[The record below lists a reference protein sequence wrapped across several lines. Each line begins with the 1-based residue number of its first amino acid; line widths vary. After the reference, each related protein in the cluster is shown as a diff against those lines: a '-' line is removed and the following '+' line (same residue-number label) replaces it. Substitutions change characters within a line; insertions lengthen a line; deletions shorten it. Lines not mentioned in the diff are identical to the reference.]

1 MAWGL
6 EERRVGKGRRRRF
19 VDIVFGRVRL
29 RQWRK
34 KPHVESTTPHRY
46 KNSVSMRHLAKC
58 IPHKTMQRSSKS
70 APPISYKTPPPGPAR
85 SLNLLS
91 HHAFQVTR
99 TSPPHSQPQP
109 RLLPPPLPVA
119 ALALARGRTGARTEM
134 HFPLFGVGF
143 PDDGGGGADFVA
155 EAVGVGFGV
164 RLTFDLD
171 LAVGCAVVGCVVLL
185 HHHKKTSVARILGED
200 G

>member
-1 MAWGL
+1 MRFMAWGL

-99 TSPPHSQPQP
+99 TSPPHPQPQP
-109 RLLPPPLPVA
+109 RLFFPPFPVA
-119 ALALARGRTGARTEM
+119 ALAGRCTGALTEM
-134 HFPLFGVGF
+134 HFPLFGIGF
-143 PDDGGGGADFVA
+143 ADDSGGGEDFVA

-164 RLTFDLD
+164 RLAFDLD
-171 LAVGCAVVGCVVLL
+171 LAVGCAVVGCVVLF
-185 HHHKKTSVARILGED
+185 HHQENNVSR
-200 G
+200 